1 MSSRGD
7 RAAVRRREWAT
18 KESLLEDD
26 LCSLGPPSLLDAEED
41 EADGRETRGALVAAE
56 LDDAP
61 TGVYAVPA
69 SVVFDASSAG
79 ETSPST
85 TRRLLVRNCG
95 AKSVP
100 VVVMRPESRR
110 YDVRPAVASPHDE
123 RDAASALWEGAP
135 AGAAVALRLIRPG
148 ETHLFI
154 VTRRAAL
161 EEDLDAKEA
170 EDEYDEYG
178 QPRRR
183 RRRRRGGAPL
193 APPAALYI
201 FTRYFPLRVPL
212 LVEGG
217 SMAPPPSP
225 RRGGPL
231 EEARPRSM
239 LSVCGP
245 PPKLFEIIVK
255 RARAEGRADDVVP
268 LRTAPTPPQPQL
280 QTLQQLQE
288 QQQQQQ
294 RSRQQQSRQQDQAE
308 NASSKSNSDED
319 TAAAARSAPHGGAE
333 PCAPAQPSSS
343 SQFVARVDDAAA
355 ARAMLTSMRAK
366 RSTARTLSAKPEP
379 TPVPTRESVAR
390 AMKADSPPRRQQPA
404 QLPAA
409 KAGGGRGGGAAAP
422 REPAEDANYGGGAAD
437 AEWVEREYQKRLEAA
452 EDSSEAKR
460 RAKRERKARKAKASS
475 GVPTLANVASVGAGG
490 KLRVAVKPGQR
501 MRIAPPRRT
510 NNRR

>member
-1 MSSRGD
+1 MSSRDD
-7 RAAVRRREWAT
+7 RAAGRRREWAT

-110 YDVRPAVASPHDE
+110 YDVRPAVASLHDE

-154 VTRRAAL
+154 VTRRAAS

-245 PPKLFEIIVK
+245 PPLAAQVLAHRGGERVEEARAGDAEILALRLVRQLQRNREHVLSIRGEEDLRELHHTLRRRRPHVDDRVHQK
-255 RARAEGRADDVVP
+255 RAHDRQERA
-268 LRTAPTPPQPQL
+268 
-280 QTLQQLQE
+280 
-288 QQQQQQ
+288 Q
-294 RSRQQQSRQQDQAE
+294 RD
-308 NASSKSNSDED
+308 
-319 TAAAARSAPHGGAE
+319 G
-333 PCAPAQPSSS
+333 
-343 SQFVARVDDAAA
+343 VARVAAA
-355 ARAMLTSMRAK
+355 LREECSERRHLQREVLPHQVRVVLHYVRDQRQEVLQRRSDARG
-366 RSTARTLSAKPEP
+366 AR
-379 TPVPTRESVAR
+379 
-390 AMKADSPPRRQQPA
+390 RRRDLLDVHEA
-404 QLPAA
+404 LQL
-409 KAGGGRGGGAAAP
+409 
-422 REPAEDANYGGGAAD
+422 N
-437 AEWVEREYQKRLEAA
+437 L
-452 EDSSEAKR
+452 
-460 RAKRERKARKAKASS
+460 
-475 GVPTLANVASVGAGG
+475 
-490 KLRVAVKPGQR
+490 
-501 MRIAPPRRT
+501 
-510 NNRR
+510 